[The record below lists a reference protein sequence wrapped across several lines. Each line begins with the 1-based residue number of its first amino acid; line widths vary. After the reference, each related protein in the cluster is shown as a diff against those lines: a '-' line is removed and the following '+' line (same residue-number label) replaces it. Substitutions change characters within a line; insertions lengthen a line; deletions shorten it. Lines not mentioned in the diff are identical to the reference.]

1 MEFFEEERGR
11 ILSAVGH
18 PIVEGD
24 RRTLFRSLR
33 GILLDL
39 LRPLP
44 RIGSFTV
51 HDSGEVSL
59 SNRPLTRGLAILE
72 NTGIQTRIPR
82 DHCYE
87 STDSYILDLLDC
99 HDQRL
104 IHQPNAARD
113 ELDLEGQM
121 ATIVAL
127 RALYPRFRNPPLQR
141 KPPVFQFT
149 DLHESNFFV
158 DKYYRITGI
167 VDIEWSCV
175 LPMEMQHP
183 PFWLSGHELDD
194 LDGEGTRE
202 NEQMFERACEEFLQ
216 ILEEDNEGENLW
228 IRPRDYAQAMRDS
241 LRRKQH
247 WYLTAVKIPRI
258 AYSLFLHKIQP
269 RFAPSHSEEDAG
281 IFQDVVARYWSVNTT
296 GFVEQKRRDWNDY
309 LGQLR
314 SRLELSMS
322 IPV

>member
-11 ILSAVGH
+11 MLSAVERPTPEH
-18 PIVEGD
+18 

-39 LRPLP
+39 SRPLS

-59 SNRPLTRGLAILE
+59 SNRPLTRGLAVLE
-72 NTGIQTRIPR
+72 NTGIQTQIPR
-82 DHCYE
+82 DYCYS
-87 STDSYILDLLDC
+87 STDSYLLDLLDC

-104 IHQPNAARD
+104 IHQPNAARSK
-113 ELDLEGQM
+113 LDLEGQM

-127 RALYPRFRNPPLQR
+127 RALYSRFRNTPLQR
-141 KPPVFQFT
+141 KPPIFQFT

-158 DKYYRITGI
+158 DEKYHITGI

-202 NEQMFERACEEFLQ
+202 NEQNFERACEEFLQ
-216 ILEEDNEGENLW
+216 ILEEDDEGETFS

-247 WYLTAVKIPRI
+247 WYLTAIKIPRI
-258 AYSLFLHKIQP
+258 AYNLFINKIQP
-269 RFAPSHSEEDAG
+269 LFAFAHSEEDAG
-281 IFQDVVARYWSVNTT
+281 IFQDVVARYWRVDTV
-296 GFVEQKRRDWNDY
+296 GFVEQKRRDWSDY
-309 LGQLR
+309 LSQLR
-314 SRLELSMS
+314 SMQGPTMS
-322 IPV
+322 TPV